1 MNNAKPPFDEADD
14 ADLLARMQRDPEIID
29 EVLEQL
35 KPLLAADGIDTQN
48 LPNVDPNELHAAMT
62 RAIERHQMEAHTPV
76 GDARALT
83 VATVRDLSEAL
94 HYHKPAQAEQL
105 WQSLKLEPTPNL
117 PSSSHVMGLTL
128 ETLDSIYTDT
138 KLRTALGIV
147 RLPEL
152 SDATRAAAQDIQRS
166 AMQGRAF
173 NSRDVMVSTHTTCKV
188 GRAAICLFASTAT
201 AISEH
206 SKLQYSTVVEQLLEP
221 A

>member
-1 MNNAKPPFDEADD
+1 MNNAKPPFEEADD

-76 GDARALT
+76 GDARVLT

-94 HYHKPAQAEQL
+94 HHQKTAQAEQL
-105 WQSLKLEPTPNL
+105 WRSLRLEPTPNL

-138 KLRTALGIV
+138 RLRTALGIV

-166 AMQGRAF
+166 AMQGQAF
-173 NSRDVMVSTHTTCKV
+173 NSRDVIVSTHTTREV
-188 GRAAICLFASTAT
+188 GRAAIYLFASTAA

-206 SKLQYSTVVEQLLEP
+206 SKLQYSTVVGQLLEP